1 MVSGKYSAL
10 AGAVSREQS
19 LANTSHNL
27 ANVSTTGY
35 KRMMISFESI
45 LRGEQQ
51 TSQANG
57 INYNRIKHNFSDF
70 NPGPL
75 KDTGNPLD
83 VAVQGPGFFKVLGPD
98 GPLLTRN
105 GAFVVDQDGALRTQ
119 NGYAVLNQGDAPI
132 ELGEAARG
140 TLSISGFGVISSID
154 AQGNREE
161 LDQLAVVDVDNPA
174 GLQRREQ
181 AAFALGE
188 DAIEQPVEEPT
199 IVSGSL
205 EIANVNMVEEMA
217 QMVDSHRLYEI
228 YLKAIKA
235 YSTISE
241 KQEDLGTLS

>member
-35 KRMMISFESI
+35 KRMLVSFESI

-57 INYNRIKHNFSDF
+57 INYNRIKRTFSDF
-70 NPGPL
+70 SPGPL

-83 VAVQGPGFFKVLGPD
+83 LAVQGPGFFKVLGPN

-119 NGYAVLNQGDAPI
+119 NGYPVLNQGDAPI

-140 TLSISGFGVISSID
+140 TLSINGFGVISSID

-181 AAFALGE
+181 AAFAVGE
-188 DAIEQPVEEPT
+188 NAREQPVEEPA

-217 QMVDSHRLYEI
+217 QMVDSHRLYEV

>member
-10 AGAVSREQS
+10 AGAVSREQA
-19 LANTSHNL
+19 LANTSNNL

-35 KRMMISFESI
+35 KRMLVSFESI
-45 LRGEQQ
+45 LSGQQ
-51 TSQANG
+51 QATQANG
-57 INYNRIKHNFSDF
+57 INYNRIRHNFSDF
-70 NPGPL
+70 SPGPL

-83 VAVQGPGFFKVLGPD
+83 LAVRGSGFFKVLGPD

-105 GAFVVDQDGALRTQ
+105 GAFVIDQDGTLRTQ

-132 ELGEAARG
+132 EVGEAARG
-140 TLSISGFGVISSID
+140 AISVSGFGVISSID
-154 AQGNREE
+154 QQGNREE
-161 LDQLAVVDVDNPA
+161 IDQLAVVDVDNPA
-174 GLQRREQ
+174 ALQRREH
-181 AAFALGE
+181 ATFAVG
-188 DAIEQPVEEPT
+188 DGVVEQPIEEPA
-199 IVSGSL
+199 ILAGSL

-217 QMVDSHRLYEI
+217 QMVDNHRLYEI